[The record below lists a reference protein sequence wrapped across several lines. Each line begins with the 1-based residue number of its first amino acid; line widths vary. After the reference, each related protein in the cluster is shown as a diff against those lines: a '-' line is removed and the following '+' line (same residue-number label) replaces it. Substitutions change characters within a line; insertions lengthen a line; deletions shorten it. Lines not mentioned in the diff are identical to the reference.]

1 MKKVFYSQTPEG
13 EGQVNLVTSPIW
25 KVKKDNSR
33 MTCFWITTSHPIS
46 YLKFELHSCDILSC
60 FYLCQLLNVG
70 IQVSSWHFGIST
82 SHCLQQCINCGK
94 RLWFLSKLNRLS
106 IRPSISPRGVSIPQ
120 NWNRGNN
127 PKAHQLITVKT
138 KCDISQQ

>member
-1 MKKVFYSQTPEG
+1 MFSQFKLGYKRAQGIMRKQKIEKGKMKKVLYSQTPEG
-13 EGQVNLVTSPIW
+13 EGQMNLVTSPIW

-82 SHCLQQCINCGK
+82 SHCLQQCIMDKDVLVFC
-94 RLWFLSKLNRLS
+94 LNH
-106 IRPSISPRGVSIPQ
+106 VIPL
-120 NWNRGNN
+120 GS
-127 PKAHQLITVKT
+127 H
-138 KCDISQQ
+138 